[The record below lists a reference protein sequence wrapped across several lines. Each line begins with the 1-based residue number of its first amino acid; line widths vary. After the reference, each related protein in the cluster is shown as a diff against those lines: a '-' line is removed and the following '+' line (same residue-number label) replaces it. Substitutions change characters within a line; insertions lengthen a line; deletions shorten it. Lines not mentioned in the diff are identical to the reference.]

1 MKVLLIE
8 DEHLAMRR
16 LKKLLLEALP
26 EINILA
32 ELDSVE
38 SSLQWL
44 KTNPDPEVIF
54 TDVQLADGTCFDIF
68 HQHATK
74 AKIIFITAY
83 NEYALDAFKI
93 SAADYLLKPLKED
106 ELHRTVQR
114 LQEHRKNTLS
124 NIDYERLAQAILFE
138 ENKFNRRYLIRF
150 GEQVRTVQ
158 SHEIAYIYT
167 TLKAV
172 FLVLQTGKEYPVD
185 KTLDQLEKEL
195 DPSKFFRINRQFIVS
210 MNSIGNM
217 HVVSKSRIQID
228 LIPEYKGDDII
239 VSTEKSPLFKI
250 WLGG

>member
-1 MKVLLIE
+1 
-8 DEHLAMRR
+8 MRW
-16 LKKLLLEALP
+16 
-26 EINILA
+26 IIC
-32 ELDSVE
+32 
-38 SSLQWL
+38 WL
-44 KTNPDPEVIF
+44 KE
-54 TDVQLADGTCFDIF
+54 
-68 HQHATK
+68 
-74 AKIIFITAY
+74 
-83 NEYALDAFKI
+83 E
-93 SAADYLLKPLKED
+93 

-114 LQEHRKNTLS
+114 LQEHRKSTLS

-228 LIPEYKGDDII
+228 LIPEYKGDDVI

>member
-1 MKVLLIE
+1 MRVLLIE

-16 LKKLLLEALP
+16 LKKMLLESMP
-26 EINILA
+26 EAQILA

-38 SSLQWL
+38 SSVHWL
-44 KTNPDPEVIF
+44 KSNPDPEVIF

-68 HQHATK
+68 NSHSTK

-93 SAADYLLKPLKED
+93 SAADYLLKPLKDED
-106 ELHRTVQR
+106 FQRTISR
-114 LQEHRKNTLS
+114 LLEHRKSSLS
-124 NIDYERLAQAILFE
+124 NIDYERLAQAILQE

-172 FLVLQTGKEYPVD
+172 FLVLPTGKEYPID

-210 MNSIGNM
+210 TSCIGNM

-228 LIPEYKGDDII
+228 LIPAFKGDDVI